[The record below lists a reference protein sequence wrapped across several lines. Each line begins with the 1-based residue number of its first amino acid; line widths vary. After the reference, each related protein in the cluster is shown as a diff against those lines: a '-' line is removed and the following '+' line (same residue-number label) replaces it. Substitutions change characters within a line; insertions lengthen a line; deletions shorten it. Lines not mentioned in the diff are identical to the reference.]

1 MTAATSITVRVPL
14 RIRRRPGRKTAVMPV
29 AREGG
34 DAAITTRADPALVK
48 ALARAD
54 EGYRSQ
60 GASWTADTPQV
71 KAIAKWSKADPKDVP
86 AAMALYRFPS
96 AEEQL
101 GVQWLEGG
109 AAKAMT
115 NTATFLKS
123 QGRIQEVKPDYAAY
137 VNSSYVKQAI
147 GR

>member
-1 MTAATSITVRVPL
+1 MIATSGSIAQMGYPTFEG
-14 RIRRRPGRKTAVMPV
+14 IAVSSKFAQENPQFMV
-29 AREGG
+29 AF
-34 DAAITTRADPALVK
+34 IK
-48 ALARAD
+48 ALNRASTQVRD
-54 EGYRSQ
+54 NL
-60 GASWTADTPQV
+60 AKWTADSPEI

-101 GVQWLEGG
+101 GAQWLEGG

-137 VNSSYVKQAI
+137 VTSSYVKQAL